1 MLEKK
6 KKPEYAE
13 RIKDVLKR
21 KRCCVIT
28 LPLMIH
34 FVPLIN
40 DFLSLLF
47 VDKPSAQQ
55 QQILPDAAVGGR
67 QRQTLQCVASMGQR

>member
-1 MLEKK
+1 
-6 KKPEYAE
+6 
-13 RIKDVLKR
+13 
-21 KRCCVIT
+21 
-28 LPLMIH
+28 MIH
-34 FVPLIN
+34 FVEKRLPLIN

-47 VDKPSAQQ
+47 VDKPAAQQ